1 MKTQT
6 KFFTAAA
13 ATAIAGLVSAA
24 PAQAIS
30 FGSGLIQGD
39 GSNVKFTFLESH
51 GYFQSEW
58 GVYNKTTGQEQ
69 VLFGEIDRSDK
80 EIVGSA
86 DAPSMG
92 TCGITV
98 LDCTASF
105 TFEAGNEYS
114 FFLRNINDSGH
125 KKTMFSANELNPIQG
140 WTTFENQT
148 KFFSDL
154 TVLEDETYKSP
165 YSEYEKQLTSDLATW
180 ASESVTLKSGLNAL
194 IAFEDQGINP
204 DTDEYFHGDWNDFM
218 VTATVPEPA
227 TLLGLGVV
235 AGAMTLSRR
244 RKKV

>member
-24 PAQAIS
+24 PAQAIT
-30 FGSGLIQGD
+30 FGSGLIDGD
-39 GSNVKFTFLESH
+39 GSNVKFTFEESH
-51 GYFQSEW
+51 GWFQSEW
-58 GVYNKTTGQEQ
+58 GVYNNTTGTFHS
-69 VLFGEIDRSDK
+69 LFEEVQRSDP
-80 EIVGSA
+80 GLGGQ
-86 DAPSMG
+86 DNMG
-92 TCGITV
+92 TCGVTV
-98 LDCTASF
+98 VDCTASF
-105 TFEAGNEYS
+105 SFEEGNQYS

-125 KKTMFSANELNPIQG
+125 KKTIFSANELNPIQD

-154 TVLEDETYKSP
+154 SVLDDTSYQTSD
-165 YSEYEKQLTSDLATW
+165 SLNSDLATSV
-180 ASESVTLKSGLNAL
+180 SESVTLESGLNAL

-204 DTDEYFHGDWNDFM
+204 DTDEYFHGDWNDFL

-227 TLLGLGVV
+227 TILGLGVV